1 MVREMKKRGCKEVG
15 GNPWDKMI
23 VKEGIVLCKRTG
35 ELVGFEHLT
44 INSELNMGP
53 NNLQNE
59 DGENTTES
67 SDSDSIGPFDSDSD
81 TNEMFA
87 NEEFANPSKK
97 AKLICQFFYSSKEGD
112 FSWPVASFPLKK
124 LTTKFVLLL
133 YGKYICEAIGSLDLE
148 NGKRIEV
155 IYGVADGSTY
165 SHAFFNTAGA
175 QNWVRYNPFND
186 QKPIWWLSDY
196 PHMIKKLRNFI
207 VNPDRQ
213 LEKDGKKITGDHLI
227 PVVKR
232 QLTKLN
238 WKHLK
243 LTARTKMSVKRAV
256 TLCSN
261 EVSSDILKGPLP
273 PEETVATRTYIK
285 QSGTNCLRYLTTNER
300 LIQSV
305 IKNC

>member
-1 MVREMKKRGCKEVG
+1 MVRDMKKRGCKEVG
-15 GNPWDKMI
+15 GIPWDKMI
-23 VKEGIVLCKRTG
+23 VKEGLVLCKRTG

-67 SDSDSIGPFDSDSD
+67 SDSDTIGPFDSDSD
-81 TNEMFA
+81 TNEMFS

-97 AKLICQFFYSSKEGD
+97 AKLICQFFYSSIEGD
-112 FSWPVASFPLKK
+112 FHGQWLLFHYKK
-124 LTTKFVLLL
+124 LTTKFFLLL
-133 YGKYICEAIGSLDLE
+133 YGKYICEAIGSRDLE

-155 IYGVADGSTY
+155 IYGVSGGSTY

-238 WKHLK
+238 WKHF
-243 LTARTKMSVKRAV
+243 
-256 TLCSN
+256 
-261 EVSSDILKGPLP
+261 EVNS
-273 PEETVATRTYIK
+273 
-285 QSGTNCLRYLTTNER
+285 
-300 LIQSV
+300 
-305 IKNC
+305 

>member
-1 MVREMKKRGCKEVG
+1 
-15 GNPWDKMI
+15 
-23 VKEGIVLCKRTG
+23 
-35 ELVGFEHLT
+35 
-44 INSELNMGP
+44 MGP
-53 NNLQNE
+53 NNFQNE

-67 SDSDSIGPFDSDSD
+67 SDSDTIGPFDSDSD
-81 TNEMFA
+81 TNEMFS
-87 NEEFANPSKK
+87 NEESANPSKK
-97 AKLICQFFYSSKEGD
+97 TKLICQFFYSSIEGD

-175 QNWVRYNPFND
+175 QNWVTYNPFND

-227 PVVKR
+227 PAVKR

-261 EVSSDILKGPLP
+261 EVSLDILKGPLP
-273 PEETVATRTYIK
+273 PEETVATRTCIK
-285 QSGTNCLRYLTTNER
+285 QCNKLFTIFNNKLEVDPKCYKEL
-300 LIQSV
+300 
-305 IKNC
+305 